1 MTLQIVFLAEFFKML
16 GFGKSADDKKAC
28 KLPCMQRFNADLYNG
43 LSATCT
49 LSYTIGDHDLGAWT
63 LCIVLWCM
71 ISL

>member
-1 MTLQIVFLAEFFKML
+1 ML
-16 GFGKSADDKKAC
+16 GFGEISGRQKKRA
-28 KLPCMQRFNADLYNG
+28 KLPCMQRFNADLDNG

-63 LCIVLWCM
+63 LYIVLWCM